1 MLCKLKWWTSFLYLR
16 TCLSLRKQR
25 TFGEATTGFP
35 PNDVWETSAEIPYWW
50 RVTASDWSC
59 GVRNFIQPIRSTTEI
74 WVVTYRII
82 SMEFLRS
89 FLTPVVATLNVG
101 CFLRL
106 YLSCRFLMKLM
117 LWLIITLHLWPSTLN
132 FMPVGFIDLIHNK
145 FYFFRYFLRTR
156 LKRFSLNSFVGLTSF
171 YSKT

>member
-1 MLCKLKWWTSFLYLR
+1 MNFVSLSPYLSPDIWRSDHWFPAKWRLRNERRNSILMTRHCFWLVLRRKKFYSTNQNHDPDLGSDVSYHQYGISALVSHTSLGG
-16 TCLSLRKQR
+16 K
-25 TFGEATTGFP
+25 
-35 PNDVWETSAEIPYWW
+35 
-50 RVTASDWSC
+50 
-59 GVRNFIQPIRSTTEI
+59 
-74 WVVTYRII
+74 
-82 SMEFLRS
+82 
-89 FLTPVVATLNVG
+89 PVVATLNVG

-117 LWLIITLHLWPSTLN
+117 LWLTITLHLWPSTLN